1 MALRLYLARTAAEM
15 GGNRSPA
22 VPGAYMACHFSPWGP
37 GLSNLPEALP
47 PESILILDDSTP
59 MSGHTP
65 EVILRQLSEQ
75 MERHQCQSL
84 LLDFQ
89 RQGIEA
95 QQDLAALLAEALPFP
110 AAVSELYA
118 AGLSCPVFLSPV
130 PPDRPLHEHLAPWTG
145 REIWLEAALEG
156 MELTLTEDGC
166 TTSPLLDPP
175 QAGLAD
181 ERLHC
186 HYDIRLD
193 SSAHFRLWR
202 TREDLADLLLEAES
216 LGVTRAI
223 GLWQELGR

>member
-1 MALRLYLARTAAEM
+1 MALPLYLARTAAEM

-89 RQGIEA
+89 RQGIEV

-110 AAVSELYA
+110 TAVSEIYA

-130 PPDRPLHEHLAPWTG
+130 PPERPLSEHLRPWHP
-145 REIWLEAALEG
+145 REIWLDVTLDALE
-156 MELTLTEDGC
+156 LVLTENGC
-166 TTSPLLDPP
+166 SCAPLFSFPD
-175 QAGLAD
+175 AGQTD
-181 ERLHC
+181 VRLHC
-186 HYDIRLD
+186 HYDIQLEEA
-193 SSAHFRLWR
+193 AHFRIWR
-202 TREDLADLLLEAES
+202 TREDLEGLLLEAES
-216 LGVTRAI
+216 LGVSRAI